1 MPAVVFFVSGNGVF
15 MALEEKEKLEKN
27 YAGAPGQGG
36 QGKPG
41 GPVGPGGRGGK
52 DFLGTEPTGALLR
65 KFTIPSIVAMLV
77 GSLYNIVDQFFIGQS
92 VGHLGN
98 AATNIAFPL
107 GTLCIATAL
116 LCGIGGASAFNISMG
131 RGERDTAVN
140 YMGNAAVMMV
150 GIGVLMILIVEI
162 FLTPILRFFGSPA
175 DVLPYA
181 QEYARITALGFPF
194 LILTSGGGHLV
205 RADGRPTTSMLCNLS
220 GALINVVL
228 DWLFVFIFHWGM
240 AGAAAATII
249 GQYISGGL
257 IIWNLAHCRSVKLSA
272 DNLRIR
278 REYAG
283 YILQLG
289 ASPCSNQLA
298 MAVVQIVMNN
308 SLKYYG
314 ARSIY
319 GESIPI
325 AVSGVINKVNMIFMS
340 FIIGLS
346 QGSQP
351 IVSFNYGACKYDRV
365 KRTYRQAIT
374 VGAGIAAFAFL
385 MFQILPRQITQIF
398 GDGSAEYYR
407 FAVRY
412 FRIFLFFTFLNFLQ
426 PLTSNFFTAI
436 GKPRIGIVL
445 SLSRQVL
452 LLLPMI
458 LIMPLIF
465 GIDGIMYAGPVADFT
480 AAFLCFLFVR
490 KEFAR
495 PEYRQAAGEAV
506 NRRDSESI
514 GVNRRDR

>member
-1 MPAVVFFVSGNGVF
+1 
-15 MALEEKEKLEKN
+15 
-27 YAGAPGQGG
+27 
-36 QGKPG
+36 
-41 GPVGPGGRGGK
+41 
-52 DFLGTEPTGALLR
+52 
-65 KFTIPSIVAMLV
+65 
-77 GSLYNIVDQFFIGQS
+77 
-92 VGHLGN
+92 
-98 AATNIAFPL
+98 
-107 GTLCIATAL
+107 
-116 LCGIGGASAFNISMG
+116 
-131 RGERDTAVN
+131 
-140 YMGNAAVMMV
+140 
-150 GIGVLMILIVEI
+150 
-162 FLTPILRFFGSPA
+162 
-175 DVLPYA
+175 
-181 QEYARITALGFPF
+181 
-194 LILTSGGGHLV
+194 
-205 RADGRPTTSMLCNLS
+205 
-220 GALINVVL
+220 
-228 DWLFVFIFHWGM
+228 
-240 AGAAAATII
+240 
-249 GQYISGGL
+249 
-257 IIWNLAHCRSVKLSA
+257 
-272 DNLRIR
+272 
-278 REYAG
+278 
-283 YILQLG
+283 
-289 ASPCSNQLA
+289 
-298 MAVVQIVMNN
+298 MNN

-458 LIMPLIF
+458 LIMPMIF

-495 PEYRQAAGEAV
+495 PEYRQAADEAV
-506 NRRDSESI
+506 NR
-514 GVNRRDR
+514 